1 MGPTR
6 KRDLTAAVV
15 AAAVVGYLLVTALF
29 RWFPPITV
37 WTGLSLLAVAIAE
50 ALWARYVRAKINAG
64 EIGPGPGWLHPLA
77 VARSLMVAK
86 ASAWVGALV
95 LGRWVGVLVYLLRLS
110 RLRVAAEDTPGA
122 VVAAISA
129 LALVVAALWLQHC
142 CKSPEEPPEH
152 GEGAEG

>member
-15 AAAVVGYLLVTALF
+15 GAAAVGYLLVAVLY

-37 WTGLSLLAVAIAE
+37 WTGLSLLAVAVAE
-50 ALWARYVRAKINAG
+50 ALWARYVRVKISDG
-64 EIGPGPGWLHPLA
+64 EIGDGPGWRHPLV

-95 LGRWVGVLVYLLRLS
+95 TGW
-110 RLRVAAEDTPGA
+110 
-122 VVAAISA
+122 
-129 LALVVAALWLQHC
+129 
-142 CKSPEEPPEH
+142 
-152 GEGAEG
+152 